1 MNRSTSRRNWL
12 LRAPVVVTVLFLA
25 GAVFVVSTIR
35 EIRGARATLEAL
47 TTGHAEEVR
56 RVVGES
62 QGHALAAFEAWETQA
77 GDRLLALAA
86 LTEQLAGKRQGSQAL
101 LDSLA
106 LANNLVCLSV
116 RGADLKVQVSAVVA
130 GDKHQEAA
138 CWDELSDGGAVDL
151 EPGQSRVLR
160 VPVAAGGG
168 YRLVGVK
175 RRADGGLICAGMDAQ
190 AMAAARRRIGPG
202 RLLQAL
208 GELGSTAYLALQD
221 GRGIHAATPNVEQL
235 SSVADDTLLAGVL
248 RTGRPASR
256 EVVFAG
262 RPTLETV
269 SRLEV
274 SGRPVSL
281 LRVGMDLTE
290 VQQRQNDIERSLA
303 VHSFLLLA
311 ALGSGAALLLA
322 SRRLATTQAA
332 WEAARRE
339 VSVLEA
345 EQARRERS
353 FALGELASGV
363 AHEIRN
369 PLNAIGVV
377 AQRLGREFTPT
388 EGQDEYRQL
397 TTVVRGEVS
406 RINRI
411 IEQFLLYARPA
422 APRPD
427 NVDLAA
433 LVRDIAALVRG
444 RFDVK
449 GVALEVVAPER
460 LDAVVDPDLVRQALH
475 NLLDN
480 ALGAC
485 PQGAVTTIE
494 LRVDRGRALL
504 TVRDTGPGIGAAD
517 LPRIFNLYH
526 TTKPE
531 GTGVGLAIV
540 DQIAAQHGGRALV
553 ASEPGHGAAFTL
565 ELPLTGAA
573 KDTG

>member
-1 MNRSTSRRNWL
+1 M
-12 LRAPVVVTVLFLA
+12 LRAPVVVAVLFLA
-25 GAVFVVSTIR
+25 GAVFVASTIR
-35 EIRGARATLEAL
+35 EIRGARAALEAL
-47 TTGHAEEVR
+47 TTGHAEQIR
-56 RVVGES
+56 RVVSES
-62 QGHALAAFEAWETQA
+62 QGHALASFEAWEMQA

-86 LTEQLAGKRQGSQAL
+86 LTDQMVGTRQGSQAL

-106 LANNLVCLSV
+106 GANSLVCLSV
-116 RGADLKVQVSAVVA
+116 RGADQRVLASAQVAA
-130 GDKHQEAA
+130 GEHQESTCWNELAA
-138 CWDELSDGGAVDL
+138 GGATEL
-151 EPGQSRVLR
+151 KPGQARVLH
-160 VPVAAGGG
+160 VPVAEGGG
-168 YRLVGVK
+168 YRLVGAM
-175 RRADGGLICAGMDAQ
+175 RRPDGGLVCAGLDAQ
-190 AMAAARRRIGPG
+190 AMAAVRRQIGPG

-208 GELGSTAYLALQD
+208 GQLGSTAYLALQD

-235 SSVADDTLLAGVL
+235 SSVSDDTLLAGVL

-274 SGRPVSL
+274 SGRPVGL
-281 LRVGMDLTE
+281 LRVGMDLTD
-290 VQQRQNDIERSLA
+290 VHRRQDEIERSLA

-311 ALGSGAALLLA
+311 ALGAGAALLLA
-322 SRRLATTQAA
+322 SRQLATTQAA
-332 WEAARRE
+332 WVQARRD

-397 TTVVRGEVS
+397 TTTVRGEVS

-411 IEQFLLYARPA
+411 IEQFLRFARPA
-422 APRPD
+422 APSPRAI
-427 NVDLAA
+427 DLAA
-433 LVRDIAALVRG
+433 LVCDIAELVRG

-449 GVALEVVAPER
+449 GVALHVRAPAR
-460 LDAVVDPDLVRQALH
+460 LDAVGDPDLLSQALH

-480 ALGAC
+480 ALAAC
-485 PQGAVTTIE
+485 PAGAVTTME
-494 LRVDRGRALL
+494 LRVENGQALL
-504 TVRDTGPGIGAAD
+504 TVRDTGPGIAPAD

-531 GTGVGLAIV
+531 GTGVGLAVV
-540 DQIAAQHGGRALV
+540 DQIAAQHGGRAS
-553 ASEPGHGAAFTL
+553 ATSEPGHGATFTL

-573 KDTG
+573 KDA